1 MQVINLY
8 DRYDGYQEI
17 VLTEE
22 DNLGQ
27 QFFKVQL
34 LAYLFD
40 TILSFIPLEIYDQT
54 SVMYNYLKSEGWN
67 DENWQCVRLQEFYD
81 QLLVMDGNIPIQNVA
96 AFDAIKSIC
105 NSALINK
112 NRLFIELS

>member
-8 DRYDGYQEI
+8 DGYDGYQEI

-34 LAYLFD
+34 LEYHFD
-40 TILSFIPLEIYDQT
+40 TILSFIPLGVYDQG
-54 SVMYNYLKSEGWN
+54 SVIYNYFKSEGWN
-67 DENWQCVRLQEFYD
+67 DEKWQCVRLQEFYD
-81 QLLVMDGNIPIQNVA
+81 QLLVMDGTIPIQNVVA
-96 AFDAIKSIC
+96 YDAIKSIC
-105 NSALINK
+105 NSALVNN